1 MVERRLL
8 QKKITCLHN
17 KTAFSKRL
25 FQLGKKT
32 MMISNLPKYFDGCYT
47 EEALANLLVPYGFE
61 YKDEN
66 IYVIPQSRMA
76 FVLMP
81 SVNDVHYILTVYR
94 RNQVVLNNC
103 FLELSVVD
111 NGIAMTPIGFY
122 KSLMKRMSYPVL
134 DNGDRTIFITNISPS
149 EARDLREVL
158 RKIGSIVN
166 YLPLLNKV
174 FVQFESSRDADRLG
188 VWYSLLKRAPA
199 HKVRRLKT
207 PHTGCTALVVP
218 ITKCGVPLGSISPF
232 WVTMQASPYVF
243 PTISPWFIIPEYL
256 SVKGNEDIEKAN
268 RHASTFPTIM
278 LTGLPEGDYRHE
290 DVAML
295 VWPYFPKQNL
305 HSLYYNVIVL
315 TLQRRAFLHFSDWA
329 TCCRFARDHITNP
342 VSVGGLAL
350 NIHFVL
356 QNMFPDSKEELM
368 YTSMMKWSNAGV
380 PEPEGLEERLLCVE
394 ISETTVD
401 LIKMV
406 MTVVESIATS
416 VNFLP
421 LANRICVEMF
431 DSGGVARVVKKYNTF
446 SPGSQAK
453 RVTLKKVIRFEPLKS
468 LKQRLEE
475 ANEIAIN
482 LSVVPAEANPPAQP
496 SPPSAESSSV
506 AGGGVETE
514 KDASG
519 MVTCEEP
526 AAGLPQIDQDTVR
539 ALKAAVRQHKRTQ
552 EKRGPSEEKES
563 SSKCSTSCPSVKN
576 ENAAREKKTWYSYRG
591 PVDFTED
598 HISSDAYLF
607 EDQNFN
613 MSDFV
618 TVDEVGPD
626 PHRSSSSKKSKKK
639 KQQRLALRSSQS
651 WAPSSHSSS
660 KSTEVAAKSSSS
672 ANLTSVS
679 TKKPKDQSQSTKP
692 SSSSSSLSQREAV
705 AASDHRASAEGIA
718 AITVES
724 EPEIE
729 TSSEMHPPAQGQ
741 GSGLNQAQNLEGQTQ
756 KDDFQKHKEEE
767 EEDDDGENYQI
778 LDSFDVQT
786 DEHMDDGNQVG
797 GSETQLP
804 EPENGRI
811 LNEENFQ
818 VLDSVSDDGENCPEK
833 SSEEGATENQAATS
847 QEERPSLVEHNG
859 STAKQLSEEDVI
871 PVGDRFDD
879 KPALEEAIV
888 ENQEANIEASFQV
901 LGTGRKQ
908 ASKGKGGAK
917 ERKLKEEDK
926 IISAESCKA
935 SNNVNKPH
943 EQIPNKL
950 PYNVSEK
957 KDVDVNEQES
967 FEILDSIDDQTT
979 MDDDS
984 QKVETPSDQT
994 SKDIEEEDTYQV
1006 VDSVEDQ
1013 QTTTETESEVNATA
1027 RKDYG
1032 LSKRSG
1038 PRTRASKSEER
1049 EKSPRKQDRAVKR
1062 SETITKTGTT
1072 AEPSKK
1078 DQEIE
1083 EELYEILDSIEEEP
1097 VQDAT
1102 TTERSVRS
1110 RSQRGKKEDKTEAS
1124 EKLDGDEETLYE
1136 VLDSVEDETATEQP
1150 TVMTRSTRGRRGRTT
1165 RKHSPIDKKKEEDT
1179 PTRRRRIPARES
1191 QQRTTKN
1198 EEKASPKEEEEK
1210 RSDITVREVRDEDAT
1225 YEILDSVEDE
1235 EVFVQRDPEDLTGD
1249 VTQQETN
1256 EILDSMDN
1264 QTAIDDETPGDQ
1276 ISKEDIGH
1284 IEEEEDTYQV
1294 VDSVE
1299 DRRTTVVTE
1308 SEVDATARKDDGS
1321 SKSSGLRT
1329 RQDRTVKKSETTTK
1343 IMCEIDSVEDQPV
1356 QGATA
1361 TERSVRR
1368 QSQRGKKEDK
1378 MTFNLT
1384 EASEKP
1390 DGDGETLYEVLD
1402 SVEDKTAI
1410 EEPTVTTR
1418 LTRERRE
1425 RTSKKDIPIDKIKEE
1440 DKPTRRRRTP
1450 ARESAKKSDITVRE
1464 SRDED
1469 ATYEI
1474 LDSVED
1480 EEVVKDDRP
1489 ATGGRGKRG
1498 RPKKAV
1504 KATKKET
1511 VTLKKGDKDKEADEE
1526 EVSFQILDS
1535 VEDEMV
1541 DDHPSTEQSVSA
1553 RKKKTSKNDKLVE
1566 QSSSLSGSPRNEE
1579 EEELVYQI
1587 VDSVEDDQEESVKE
1601 TSNTND
1607 ETCPKEE
1614 VPAVKEDSPTC
1625 SSVVVEAS
1633 EELVVKDSEDL
1644 SAAEESGLEKK
1655 ERSDVKKEDAS
1666 TLSEEKKNPESTR
1679 RNDTAS
1685 ALVNLDEVSD
1695 EEEDYPDDTAEE
1707 EELRKR
1713 QATAKEKQLAK
1724 EQEREREERKTR
1736 EREERQ
1742 RRSRGSSSQSG
1753 GRKAKE
1759 RGEKEEKLEADT
1771 KEQERKTRERGQ
1783 RSLSSSSR
1791 NDGRKAKERG
1801 EDEEEMVDE
1810 DSPPNVVKLKGVH
1823 GSFSHAEVVTAVEQF
1838 GKTISVVL
1846 FRSKRE
1852 AVVRFEKDEDAKKLK
1867 SEKSIA
1873 IKGFPVTVVKEKDD
1887 EQKTPQKKP
1896 TVSSV
1901 SKPLTSKATKTTMPQ
1916 RNTTYGKRT
1925 NEKTVAKGSTKVTKA
1940 NILVA
1945 KAKNASTKLIAKRA
1959 KPAVEQVDT
1968 AEVDESANVT
1978 VAEPTQVS
1986 ESVSEVKVKEETA
1999 SSSAAGATIKEE
2011 VEEKS
2016 ATPTKETLKSTNS
2029 GNRTDVETSESKE
2042 LDTKVQSVEEL
2053 EDTVKV
2059 EPGNRTVSEL
2069 KHQAKPAKVKAEVAN
2084 EDVEEVAERE
2094 EGSPTARDATADAAF
2109 GPTHSSEETTAEL
2122 PQIDQDTFTALVA
2135 ALHRHRLTKETRARS
2150 DKKEARGDAY
2160 DCTEQNFNMND
2171 FVTVDEVVGD
2181 DAEETS
2187 PDPRR
2192 SASSKRPS
2200 RGRKEPQSLDA
2211 SSDDKRPSTRS
2222 LRDSKRSS
2230 SSSSSSS
2237 KSTKDST
2244 KRSSSSNSTKDSS
2257 RSTKSSTRPSSSLLS
2272 PETPSSPD
2280 HKTQQSKTR
2289 SPVKASKT
2297 SSSSCRTRS
2306 SRSSETLPESQREDV
2321 EATESAV
2328 PTSDH
2333 RVSAEGIAANAVESE
2348 TKIETS
2354 PETHPPA
2361 QGQGLR
2367 LNQVQNLETDFKD
2380 NTLNDLEKAKV
2391 NNNSETCPEKCS
2403 EMELDSSL
2411 QAVDG
2416 ATQNQAQQFFEKEL
2430 PLNVCDR
2437 KDPKDLTCDVTQQET
2452 FEILDSVD
2460 DQTAIDDETSGAQIS
2475 KEDIGRID
2483 KEEDTSR
2490 SGLRTRQDRTETS
2503 RKIVYEMDSV
2513 EDEPVQDATTTERS
2527 VRRRSQRG
2535 KKEDKTEVSEKPYGD
2550 AEASF
2555 EVLDSVEDETAT
2567 EEPTTTTSTRGRRER
2582 TSKKDSQVNKTKEED
2597 TPTRRRRTPARESQ
2611 EAKKSDITVRE
2622 SRNED
2627 ATYEILDSVEDEE
2640 VVKDD
2645 RPATGGRGKR
2655 KRPKKAVKATKN
2667 ETVTLKKGDKDKE
2680 ADEEEVL
2687 FQILDSVEDEMVDDH
2702 PSTEQSVSARKKKT
2716 SKNDKLVEQSSSLSG
2731 SPRNEEEEEPVYQIV
2746 DSVEDDQEESV
2757 KETSKTNDETCPK
2770 GEVPAVKEDSP
2781 TCSSV
2786 VVEASEELVVKDSED
2801 LSAAE
2806 ESGLEKKERSDVKK
2820 EDASTLSEEKKNPE
2834 STRRN
2839 DTASALVN
2847 LDEVSDEEE
2856 DYPDDTAEEEELRKR
2871 QATAKEKQLA
2881 KEQEREREERKTR
2894 EREERQRRS
2903 RGSSSQSGGRKAK
2916 ERGEKEEKLEAD
2928 TKEQER
2934 KTRERGQRSL
2944 SSSSRNDGRKAKE
2957 RGEDEEEMVKV
2968 DTKKQKREQEEKK
2981 TREGEQRK
2989 AEEEEEVEV
2998 NIKELVTLDEVGA
3011 DEAGEEAPAQDRE
3024 WDGEITAEDLQG
3036 LVTLD
3041 EVVEEEEE
3049 EEGKAEQTTPEPR
3062 PPSKDDE
3069 SVDSLNPDTLVTVDE
3084 ARGNEDEET
3093 REEAETTSRSVKRKI
3108 NVDTEKSVD
3117 FVTVDEVEEEE
3128 VKEAPRTRRRP
3139 RKRTKKTPVRKSTR
3153 GKKAGDR
3160 EEERESAGSDAPLP
3174 LASPDKDPSSLSSD
3188 GQREFQKAE
3197 VDGASQAH
3205 VDAATAGQ
3213 DLQPNP
3219 PESQSLEEGWSRA
3232 DVTVVSKRRRRELVG
3247 PEAKR
3252 SRSQSPCASAD
3263 LKLPPFSPH
3272 NPLGQEFVVPKS
3284 GYFCNLCRVF
3294 YLNESSAKEEHCGS
3308 QRHYDNLQKHYQK
3321 LEDEPSRGSTQY
3333 SQGSVS
3339 D

>member
-1 MVERRLL
+1 
-8 QKKITCLHN
+8 
-17 KTAFSKRL
+17 
-25 FQLGKKT
+25 
-32 MMISNLPKYFDGCYT
+32 
-47 EEALANLLVPYGFE
+47 
-61 YKDEN
+61 
-66 IYVIPQSRMA
+66 
-76 FVLMP
+76 
-81 SVNDVHYILTVYR
+81 
-94 RNQVVLNNC
+94 
-103 FLELSVVD
+103 
-111 NGIAMTPIGFY
+111 MTPIGFY

-149 EARDLREVL
+149 EARDLREAL

-207 PHTGCTALVVP
+207 PHTGCTALAPRIAAKAMPDSKDIVAGAVVP

-406 MTVVESIATS
+406 MTVVESIATY

-514 KDASG
+514 KDGEKLGAEIAPDSTAGPPADGDVEKVVERREEGSPTARDASADVACGPALSASG

-1511 VTLKKGDKDKEADEE
+1511 VTLKKGDTEKEADEE
-1526 EVSFQILDS
+1526 EVS
-1535 VEDEMV
+1535 
-1541 DDHPSTEQSVSA
+1541 
-1553 RKKKTSKNDKLVE
+1553 
-1566 QSSSLSGSPRNEE
+1566 
-1579 EEELVYQI
+1579 
-1587 VDSVEDDQEESVKE
+1587 
-1601 TSNTND
+1601 
-1607 ETCPKEE
+1607 
-1614 VPAVKEDSPTC
+1614 
-1625 SSVVVEAS
+1625 
-1633 EELVVKDSEDL
+1633 
-1644 SAAEESGLEKK
+1644 
-1655 ERSDVKKEDAS
+1655 
-1666 TLSEEKKNPESTR
+1666 
-1679 RNDTAS
+1679 
-1685 ALVNLDEVSD
+1685 
-1695 EEEDYPDDTAEE
+1695 
-1707 EELRKR
+1707 
-1713 QATAKEKQLAK
+1713 
-1724 EQEREREERKTR
+1724 
-1736 EREERQ
+1736 
-1742 RRSRGSSSQSG
+1742 
-1753 GRKAKE
+1753 
-1759 RGEKEEKLEADT
+1759 
-1771 KEQERKTRERGQ
+1771 
-1783 RSLSSSSR
+1783 
-1791 NDGRKAKERG
+1791 
-1801 EDEEEMVDE
+1801 
-1810 DSPPNVVKLKGVH
+1810 
-1823 GSFSHAEVVTAVEQF
+1823 
-1838 GKTISVVL
+1838 
-1846 FRSKRE
+1846 
-1852 AVVRFEKDEDAKKLK
+1852 
-1867 SEKSIA
+1867 
-1873 IKGFPVTVVKEKDD
+1873 
-1887 EQKTPQKKP
+1887 
-1896 TVSSV
+1896 
-1901 SKPLTSKATKTTMPQ
+1901 
-1916 RNTTYGKRT
+1916 
-1925 NEKTVAKGSTKVTKA
+1925 
-1940 NILVA
+1940 
-1945 KAKNASTKLIAKRA
+1945 
-1959 KPAVEQVDT
+1959 
-1968 AEVDESANVT
+1968 
-1978 VAEPTQVS
+1978 
-1986 ESVSEVKVKEETA
+1986 
-1999 SSSAAGATIKEE
+1999 
-2011 VEEKS
+2011 
-2016 ATPTKETLKSTNS
+2016 
-2029 GNRTDVETSESKE
+2029 
-2042 LDTKVQSVEEL
+2042 
-2053 EDTVKV
+2053 
-2059 EPGNRTVSEL
+2059 
-2069 KHQAKPAKVKAEVAN
+2069 
-2084 EDVEEVAERE
+2084 
-2094 EGSPTARDATADAAF
+2094 
-2109 GPTHSSEETTAEL
+2109 
-2122 PQIDQDTFTALVA
+2122 
-2135 ALHRHRLTKETRARS
+2135 
-2150 DKKEARGDAY
+2150 
-2160 DCTEQNFNMND
+2160 
-2171 FVTVDEVVGD
+2171 
-2181 DAEETS
+2181 
-2187 PDPRR
+2187 
-2192 SASSKRPS
+2192 
-2200 RGRKEPQSLDA
+2200 
-2211 SSDDKRPSTRS
+2211 
-2222 LRDSKRSS
+2222 
-2230 SSSSSSS
+2230 
-2237 KSTKDST
+2237 
-2244 KRSSSSNSTKDSS
+2244 
-2257 RSTKSSTRPSSSLLS
+2257 
-2272 PETPSSPD
+2272 
-2280 HKTQQSKTR
+2280 
-2289 SPVKASKT
+2289 
-2297 SSSSCRTRS
+2297 
-2306 SRSSETLPESQREDV
+2306 
-2321 EATESAV
+2321 
-2328 PTSDH
+2328 
-2333 RVSAEGIAANAVESE
+2333 
-2348 TKIETS
+2348 
-2354 PETHPPA
+2354 
-2361 QGQGLR
+2361 
-2367 LNQVQNLETDFKD
+2367 
-2380 NTLNDLEKAKV
+2380 
-2391 NNNSETCPEKCS
+2391 
-2403 EMELDSSL
+2403 
-2411 QAVDG
+2411 
-2416 ATQNQAQQFFEKEL
+2416 
-2430 PLNVCDR
+2430 
-2437 KDPKDLTCDVTQQET
+2437 
-2452 FEILDSVD
+2452 
-2460 DQTAIDDETSGAQIS
+2460 
-2475 KEDIGRID
+2475 
-2483 KEEDTSR
+2483 
-2490 SGLRTRQDRTETS
+2490 
-2503 RKIVYEMDSV
+2503 
-2513 EDEPVQDATTTERS
+2513 
-2527 VRRRSQRG
+2527 
-2535 KKEDKTEVSEKPYGD
+2535 
-2550 AEASF
+2550 
-2555 EVLDSVEDETAT
+2555 
-2567 EEPTTTTSTRGRRER
+2567 
-2582 TSKKDSQVNKTKEED
+2582 
-2597 TPTRRRRTPARESQ
+2597 
-2611 EAKKSDITVRE
+2611 
-2622 SRNED
+2622 
-2627 ATYEILDSVEDEE
+2627 
-2640 VVKDD
+2640 
-2645 RPATGGRGKR
+2645 
-2655 KRPKKAVKATKN
+2655 
-2667 ETVTLKKGDKDKE
+2667 
-2680 ADEEEVL
+2680 

-2757 KETSKTNDETCPK
+2757 KETSNTNDETCPK
-2770 GEVPAVKEDSP
+2770 EEVPAVKEDSP

-3049 EEGKAEQTTPEPR
+3049 EEGKAKQTTPEPR